1 MHKKK
6 LIGACGVVA
15 IVVVVGAGASY
26 YSQHSA
32 KNEPEVETEAEKP
45 ELTEEETAELL
56 DGNFSNME
64 SAEIS
69 MSSTTRW
76 LTGS

>member
-6 LIGACGVVA
+6 LISACGVVA
-15 IVVVVGAGASY
+15 IAVVVGAGASY

-45 ELTEEETAELL
+45 ELTKRKQQRCWMII
-56 DGNFSNME
+56 F
-64 SAEIS
+64 
-69 MSSTTRW
+69 
-76 LTGS
+76 LTWNLQKFL